1 MSQSS
6 DQESN
11 QNQINLNSSNLSNQL
26 SDLRQAYQ
34 RTGSNPPLPNIP
46 LPSTSTS
53 NSNSNLNRFESLNSE
68 INKSYKSSNLTSNFH
83 QNSHDGLDK
92 PNQSSSS
99 QQIPILKHQSS
110 VSSRNQLH
118 GFSFQS
124 FSSRLHQQAPNSGD
138 SPSQSNVEDLT
149 DEQKARIVK
158 RHLMNKD
165 EQEAARRMNSSD
177 LIDQFDPTSMDS
189 DEPNSNRDSDAE
201 PSGTQEPV
209 LYPTPYHL
217 QGGDIHHDL
226 YKWANKFPSGVRLSQ
241 AGDSRPLNLA
251 LSRTRSVSISGTS
264 LRISEQGTTTAI
276 NDVPSDSA
284 PAMAYKDIM
293 QPGGFRR
300 AFLYQKRQMIGEPY
314 NGQDDR
320 KFTKSFIDFLSLY
333 GHFGGEDLEEIDE
346 QDEAAYHALQGL
358 HDMEDGD
365 GEFDDENV
373 EGEAGERS
381 ALLGKSNR
389 KVSNQRSRPIHS
401 RRSTSRHSDSKHP
414 GFSRGSSGDATVT
427 QAVLMLLKSLVG
439 TGVLFLAKA
448 FSNGGMLFSIVTL
461 VFISMIST
469 YSFVLLV
476 RTRLQIPGGFGE
488 IGGILYG
495 PWCRWAILSSLVISQ
510 LGFVAAYT
518 IFIAQN
524 LQAFVL
530 AITNCK
536 LLIPI
541 YVLIFGQLIAYL
553 PLSMIR
559 NIQKLSGTALIADVF
574 ILVGLLYV
582 FGYEINLM
590 ATVGVAPI
598 KAFNPESFPLL
609 IGTAVFAFEGIGLVI
624 PITESMKQPEKFP
637 KVLTGVMVGLTFLFA
652 GAGALG
658 YAAFG
663 SDVQTVVIVNLPQED
678 KMVNAVQFLYS
689 MAIMLSTPLQL
700 FPAVRI
706 MENGL
711 FSTSGKYSNKVKW
724 EKNLFRTLTV
734 IFCSFIAW
742 AGASDLDKFVSL
754 IGSVACVPLCFCYPA
769 MLHYRARA
777 KTVKQKIADIA
788 LFIFGVLAAIYT
800 TAQTLSII
808 FGDIEEGGGGDGPKF
823 GNCDVVP

>member
-1 MSQSS
+1 MSHSS
-6 DQESN
+6 DQASDSNQN
-11 QNQINLNSSNLSNQL
+11 QNQINTNASNLSNQL

-46 LPSTSTS
+46 LPSSSYS
-53 NSNSNLNRFESLNSE
+53 NYNPELNN
-68 INKSYKSSNLTSNFH
+68 SYKTTY
-83 QNSHDGLDK
+83 QPDKNSHENSDK
-92 PNQSSSS
+92 TNGSPSTQR
-99 QQIPILKHQSS
+99 IPILKHASS
-110 VSSRNQLH
+110 VSSRNQMH
-118 GFSFQS
+118 GLSFQS
-124 FSSRLHQQAPNSGD
+124 LSSRLHPPGTSGV
-138 SPSQSNVEDLT
+138 SPSQLNVEDLT

-165 EQEAARRMNSSD
+165 EQEAARRITSSSKLNDD
-177 LIDQFDPTSMDS
+177 LIDPFDPNSMDS
-189 DEPNSNRDSDAE
+189 DEPNSNRDSDVE
-201 PSGTQEPV
+201 PSGSQEPI

-226 YKWANKFPSGVRLSQ
+226 YKWAN
-241 AGDSRPLNLA
+241 N
-251 LSRTRSVSISGTS
+251 
-264 LRISEQGTTTAI
+264 LRISEQGTATAI
-276 NDVPSDSA
+276 NDTPSDSP

-314 NGQDDR
+314 NGQDSR
-320 KFTKSFIDFLSLY
+320 KFTKSFVDFLSLY

-346 QDEAAYHALQGL
+346 EDEAAYHALQGL
-358 HDMEDGD
+358 HDLEDGD
-365 GEFDDENV
+365 FDDEHIE
-373 EGEAGERS
+373 EGQVGERS

-389 KVSNQRSRPIHS
+389 KVSDQRSRPINS
-401 RRSTSRHSDSKHP
+401 RR
-414 GFSRGSSGDATVT
+414 SSGDATVT

-448 FSNGGMLFSIVTL
+448 FSNGGMLFSVLTL

-574 ILVGLLYV
+574 ILIGLVYV

-598 KAFNPESFPLL
+598 QAFNPDSFPLL

-808 FGDIEEGGGGDGPKF
+808 FGDIENGKDDGPKY

>member
-1 MSQSS
+1 MSPSS
-6 DQESN
+6 DHQASDSN
-11 QNQINLNSSNLSNQL
+11 QNQKNPLNLNSSNLSNQL
-26 SDLRQAYQ
+26 SDSSRTYQ
-34 RTGSNPPLPNIP
+34 RVESIAALPNIPLP

-53 NSNSNLNRFESLNSE
+53 NSNFNSNLNRFDELSN
-68 INKSYKSSNLTSNFH
+68 SYKSSNLTPNFNQFDKNHNLENSNKSNEH
-83 QNSHDGLDK
+83 STQR
-92 PNQSSSS
+92 
-99 QQIPILKHQSS
+99 IPILKHQSS
-110 VSSRNQLH
+110 LSSKNQLH
-118 GFSFQS
+118 PQSFQS
-124 FSSRLHQQAPNSGD
+124 FSSRLHQTGLSG
-138 SPSQSNVEDLT
+138 SPRELNIENLT

-165 EQEAARRMNSSD
+165 EQDAARRITSSSKLND
-177 LIDQFDPTSMDS
+177 DAIDQFDPASMDS

-201 PSGTQEPV
+201 PSGSQEAV

-217 QGGDIHHDL
+217 QGGDIHHDV

-241 AGDSRPLNLA
+241 SGDSRPTNLA

-264 LRISEQGTTTAI
+264 LRISEPGTATAI
-276 NDVPSDSA
+276 NDTPSDSA

-314 NGQDDR
+314 NAQNDR

-358 HDMEDGD
+358 HDLEDGD
-365 GEFDDENV
+365 FDDEQS
-373 EGEAGERS
+373 EGQVGERS
-381 ALLGKSNR
+381 ALLGKSTR
-389 KVSNQRSRPIHS
+389 KVSSQRSRPIP

-448 FSNGGMLFSIVTL
+448 FSNGGMLFSILTL

-495 PWCRWAILSSLVISQ
+495 PWLRWAILSSLVISQ

-536 LLIPI
+536 LMIPI

-609 IGTAVFAFEGIGLVI
+609 IGTAVFAFEGIGLV
-624 PITESMKQPEKFP
+624 P
-637 KVLTGVMVGLTFLFA
+637 VLTGVMVGLTFLFA

-777 KTVKQKIADIA
+777 KTLKQKIADIA
-788 LFIFGVLAAIYT
+788 LFIFGILAAIYT

-808 FGDIEEGGGGDGPKF
+808 FGDIENGNGDGPKF